1 MKRVSD
7 ILISVFVLTLFSPIL
22 LLCLFLVFW
31 EDKKNPIYSAV
42 RIGHLGKKFNM
53 YKIRSMKINADLTG
67 VESTSSSDPR
77 ITKVGGCIRKFKID
91 ELSQFINVLLGEMSV
106 VGPRPNTIAEVKKY
120 LDHEQELLS
129 LKPGITDISSII
141 FSNEG
146 EILKFSSNP
155 DEDYEKLIRP
165 WKSELGL
172 IYIRHNNFILDLII
186 IFGTALSIFSRSKA
200 LKIMSILLKNLGAR
214 EELVNFSKKGLM
226 P

>member
-77 ITKVGGCIRKFKID
+77 ITKVGKCIRKFK
-91 ELSQFINVLLGEMSV
+91 LMS
-106 VGPRPNTIAEVKKY
+106 
-120 LDHEQELLS
+120 
-129 LKPGITDISSII
+129 
-141 FSNEG
+141 
-146 EILKFSSNP
+146 
-155 DEDYEKLIRP
+155 
-165 WKSELGL
+165 
-172 IYIRHNNFILDLII
+172 
-186 IFGTALSIFSRSKA
+186 
-200 LKIMSILLKNLGAR
+200 
-214 EELVNFSKKGLM
+214 
-226 P
+226 